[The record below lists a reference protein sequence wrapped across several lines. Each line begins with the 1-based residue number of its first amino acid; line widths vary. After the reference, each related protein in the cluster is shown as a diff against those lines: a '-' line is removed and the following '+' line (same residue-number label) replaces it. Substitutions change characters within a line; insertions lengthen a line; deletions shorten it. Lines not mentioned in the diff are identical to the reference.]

1 MPGVQ
6 SKLKQL
12 RVSIKAKDRVLYEGN
27 VSTLTSKNERGVF
40 DILILHTNFITLVSD
55 YVIIDKG
62 LSTEKRFDFEKGVL
76 YVLSNKVDI
85 YVGI

>member
-1 MPGVQ
+1 MTDVTAK
-6 SKLKQL
+6 SKQL
-12 RVSIKAKDRVLYEGN
+12 KVSIKAKNKVLYEGG
-27 VSTLTSKNERGVF
+27 VSALTSKNERGVF
-40 DILILHTNFITLVSD
+40 DILLLHTNFITLVSE

-76 YVLSNKVDI
+76 YVFSNKVDV